1 MRFCVSPLGYVNPGL
16 DEVAHEIQV
25 SVIDDISD
33 HDATILLVRFLDFS
47 ICHNAYP
54 NPLNRFYSTLW

>member
-16 DEVAHEIQV
+16 DEVAHGIQV

-33 HDATILLVRFLDFS
+33 HDVAIQLVGFLDFS
-47 ICHNAYP
+47 ICHNAH
-54 NPLNRFYSTLW
+54 STS